1 MKQILWFRRDLRVT
15 DNELLAYAKGEV
27 LPIFIFDTNML
38 NNLAQEDKR
47 VTFIYDS
54 VMKLKKELQNI
65 HLDLAIFYGEPKAI
79 FQQLTTE
86 GFTEVLCGIDHDAYA
101 IKCDKEIEKIIPIQR
116 FNNSFLI
123 NPNEHL
129 NQSHLPYKVF
139 TPFYKSLDWLWS
151 ANKLEVSMPNTKLIL
166 VPYQTISTLT
176 LEEMGFIRQT
186 LPKFL
191 YESPKKLLTRLIN
204 KLENYQIDRDFFTK
218 EGTSQLSVHL
228 RFGLLSPKEFFN
240 SIRPYAKSQAVIRQL
255 FFREFYNYLLY
266 HFPHTEFQN
275 QKTIEV
281 QWDNNKENFEKWCLG
296 KTGVPIV
303 DAAMQHLNATG
314 CMHNRLRMIVASYLT
329 KNLLIDW
336 RWGEKY
342 FAQKLLDY
350 EASSN
355 IASWQWAAS
364 TGSDAVPYFRIFN
377 PYTQSEKFDKEGI
390 FISSVLKELKN
401 IDTRLLHKEN
411 GVQSD
416 LFTNYPPSLVS
427 IKASRQRAIEAFK
440 EANHTKESYESV

>member
-1 MKQILWFRRDLRVT
+1 MKQILWFRRDLRIT
-15 DNELLAYAKGEV
+15 DNELLASARGEV
-27 LPIFIFDTNML
+27 LPIFIFDTNIL
-38 NNLAQEDKR
+38 DKLAQEDKR

-54 VMKLKKELQNI
+54 VMKLKEELQSI
-65 HLDLAIFYGEPKAI
+65 DFDLAIFYGEPKAI
-79 FQQLTTE
+79 FQQLKSE
-86 GFTEVLCGIDHDAYA
+86 GFSEVLCGIDHDDYA
-101 IKCDKEIEKIIPIQR
+101 IKRDKEIEALMPMQR

-151 ANKLEVSMPNTKLIL
+151 AHKLEVSTPNLKLTL
-166 VPYQTISTLT
+166 ATYQTTSTPT
-176 LEEMGFIRQT
+176 LEEMGFIRQM

-191 YESPKKLLTRLIN
+191 YESPKELLTRLIN
-204 KLENYQIDRDFFTK
+204 KLENYQIDRDFFAK

-266 HFPHTEFQN
+266 HFPDTEFEN
-275 QKTIEV
+275 QKPIKI
-281 QWDNNKENFEKWCLG
+281 QWDNNKENFKKWCLG
-296 KTGVPIV
+296 QTGVPIV

-314 CMHNRLRMIVASYLT
+314 LMHNRLRMIVASYLT

-336 RWGEKY
+336 RWGENY

-377 PYTQSEKFDKEGI
+377 PYTQSEKFDKDGI
-390 FISSVLKELKN
+390 FIRSIIKELEHVDSK
-401 IDTRLLHKEN
+401 LLHKEN

-416 LFTNYPPSLVS
+416 LFTNYPSSLIS
-427 IKASRQRAIEAFK
+427 IKTSRQRAIEAFK